1 METLLTIDKET
12 FLWLNGWVGQYA
24 WVDSIAEVI
33 ISDYLVPVVMG
44 LTLLGLWF
52 VGKTEEQ
59 RTNNQL
65 AVLNTL
71 ASVVLSGLLVE
82 LSNYFFYRPRP
93 FENYSV
99 ALLFYRPVDSS
110 FPSNPAVVG
119 AAVAM
124 SVFFWNRRIGTVLAI
139 VAFIYSL
146 SRLYGGVCYP
156 LDILGGLVIG
166 SGVSFVTWAIIQ
178 YVGFIPRSIL
188 RFARALYLA

>member
-1 METLLTIDKET
+1 WKSTGYSLFYSCCYILGNNTFRYLSTKLVYQQRRVGPKRYRSTTIYHLFQSINERAQRILETLLTIDKET

-124 SVFFWNRRIGTVLAI
+124 SVFFWNRRI
-139 VAFIYSL
+139 
-146 SRLYGGVCYP
+146 
-156 LDILGGLVIG
+156 
-166 SGVSFVTWAIIQ
+166 
-178 YVGFIPRSIL
+178 
-188 RFARALYLA
+188 